1 MMIEINKRIQIP
13 ESELSEQFIRASGPG
28 GQHVNKAATAVQLR
42 FDVENSPSLPEDVR
56 RRLKKL
62 AGSRLTNEGELIIE
76 ASRHRSREQNRDEA
90 RKRLVRLIRRAAK
103 PPVRRRITR
112 PTRASTERR
121 LQEKRM
127 RGEKKRRRKPPHMEP

>member
-1 MMIEINKRIQIP
+1 MMIEISKRIQIP

-56 RRLKKL
+56 RRLQKL

-103 PPVRRRITR
+103 PPVRRRKTR

-127 RGEKKRRRKPPHMEP
+127 RGEKKRRRKPPKMEP

>member
-1 MMIEINKRIQIP
+1 MMIEISKRIQIP
-13 ESELSEQFIRASGPG
+13 ETELSEQFIRASGPG

-42 FDVENSPSLPEDVR
+42 FDVENSPSLPDDVR
-56 RRLKKL
+56 RRLKTL

-103 PPVRRRITR
+103 PPVRRRKTR
-112 PTRASTERR
+112 PTQASTERR